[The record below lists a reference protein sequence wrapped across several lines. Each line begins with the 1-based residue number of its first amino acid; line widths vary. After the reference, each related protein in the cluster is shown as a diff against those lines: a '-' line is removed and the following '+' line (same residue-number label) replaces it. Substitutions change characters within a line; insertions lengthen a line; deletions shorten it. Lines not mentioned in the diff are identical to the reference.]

1 MNRGIIQLFIIIVLF
16 IIILSLLGVSLS
28 SLFNEHTLREN
39 FQFVWNEV
47 VYVWQTYVAQYAQT
61 AWQALRGVLRKSP

>member
-1 MNRGIIQLFIIIVLF
+1 MNRGIIQLLIIIILF

-39 FQFVWNEV
+39 FNFVWSGV
-47 VYVWQTYVAQYAQT
+47 MHVWQTYVAEYAQQ
-61 AWQALRGVLRKSP
+61 AWQAIRGVLRKTP